1 MQQMRAVT
9 LSGYIEVAQAVGLDG
24 ARMLRQAGISLDSL
38 EDTENRLPAGA
49 VVRLLER
56 SAEESGCESFGL
68 LMAERRTF
76 ASLGPVSLLLER
88 LPNLRSVVRASIVF
102 QRHLNDV
109 VAIALEDDDDTSMVK
124 LDLWPEY
131 WGAQML
137 DLLVGIAF
145 QVLVGAS
152 GGRWKPACVHT
163 MRKAPDDLAVWRRLF
178 AAPVEFEANFSGF
191 SCESAALQIPN
202 PLADEAMAHNAHQLL
217 RLLPLTSGPEPI
229 GDKVRRTISLLLP
242 SGRATVDQVA
252 AQLGLSA
259 RSLQRRLDDEGLQ
272 FAELLSGV
280 RQELA
285 TAYLTNSA
293 RPVTSVA
300 ALLGYSSPS
309 SFTRWFAGTFGVAPQ
324 VWRANQRDHG
334 RNGGPPPVWRR

>member
-1 MQQMRAVT
+1 VQQMRAVT
-9 LSGYIEVAQAVGLDG
+9 LSDYVEVANAVGLDG
-24 ARMLRQAGISLDSL
+24 VRMLRQAGISLDML
-38 EDTENRLPAGA
+38 EDPENRLPAA
-49 VVRLLER
+49 AIVRLLDR

-88 LPNLRSVVRASIVF
+88 LPNLRAVVRACIVF

-109 VAIALEDDDDTSMVK
+109 VSINLEEVEDTSLIK

-137 DLLVGIAF
+137 DLLLGIAY
-145 QVLVGAS
+145 QVLTGAS
-152 GGRWKPACVHT
+152 GGRWRPACVHT
-163 MRKAPDDLAVWRRLF
+163 MRPAPEDMTVWRRF
-178 AAPVEFEANFSGF
+178 FGAPIEFESYFSGF
-191 SCESAALQIPN
+191 SCSSASMQIPN
-202 PLADEAMAHNAHQLL
+202 PLADEAMARNAHNLL
-217 RLLPLTSGPEPI
+217 RLLPLRTGPEPI

-242 SGRATVDQVA
+242 SGRATVEQVA
-252 AQLGLSA
+252 SQLGLSS
-259 RSLQRRLDDEGLQ
+259 RSLQRRLDEEGLQ
-272 FAELLSGV
+272 FGELLSGV

-285 TAYLTNSA
+285 TAYLANSS

-309 SFTRWFAGTFGVAPQ
+309 SFTRWFAGSFGMAPQ
-324 VWRANQRDHG
+324 AWRASQRG
-334 RNGGPPPVWRR
+334 RAPSGPPPMWRR

>member
-9 LSGYIEVAQAVGLDG
+9 LSGYIEVANAVGLDG
-24 ARMLRQAGISLDSL
+24 ARMLRQAGITLESLGHP
-38 EDTENRLPAGA
+38 ENRLPASA

-88 LPNLRSVVRASIVF
+88 LPHLRAVVRTAMVF

-109 VAIALEDDDDTSMVK
+109 VTIDIEDVDDTSLIK

-137 DLLVGIAF
+137 DLLVGIAY
-145 QVLVGAS
+145 QVLSGAS
-152 GGRWKPACVHT
+152 GNRWRPSCVHT
-163 MRKAPDDLAVWRRLF
+163 MRKEPGELSVWRRMF
-178 AAPVEFEANFSGF
+178 PMAIEFEANFSGF
-191 SCESAALQIPN
+191 SCSSASMQIPN
-202 PLADEAMAHNAHQLL
+202 PLADEAMARNAHHLL
-217 RLLPLTSGPEPI
+217 RLLPLASGPEPI
-229 GDKVRRTISLLLP
+229 GDRVRRTISLLLP

-252 AQLGLSA
+252 GQLGLSA
-259 RSLQRRLDDEGLQ
+259 RSLQRRLDEEGLQ

-285 TAYLTNSA
+285 AAYLTNSE

-309 SFTRWFAGTFGVAPQ
+309 SFTRWFAGAFGVAPQ
-324 VWRANQRDHG
+324 VWRANLRD
-334 RNGGPPPVWRR
+334 RDKSGPPPVWRR